1 MAATEMRDT
10 DDVASTVPAQPR
22 SVADPPSLIA
32 YRVHSGV
39 GMPIVPA
46 ERSREWMDA
55 TDERFAN
62 RCLPLLIA
70 NQAGWFILNTHELRV
85 TWNGGEEIEDLKVKV
100 LSGDPPYPASSH
112 FGHAILTWHIPFLF
126 RTPPGYQL
134 LARGP
139 SNWPKDG
146 ISPLEGIVETDWA
159 SATFTM
165 NWKVTRPRVPV
176 TFAVGEPIC
185 MVVPIR
191 CDTLET
197 FQPQLDD
204 LVRTPDYQK
213 YLRWSA
219 DRSKFLSELG
229 EPESESAKLG
239 WQKDYFRGQSRD
251 GARAPVHRTK
261 IHLNEFQDGIC
272 PPDEFEAPRP
282 RPRARTSGDSAR
294 RSRSHDSSP

>member
-1 MAATEMRDT
+1 MAATDIS
-10 DDVASTVPAQPR
+10 DVENPIETPSTR
-22 SVADPPSLIA
+22 SSGNGAAPSLIA
-32 YRVHSGV
+32 YRVHAGV

-46 ERSREWMDA
+46 ERARDWMDA

-85 TWNGGEEIEDLKVKV
+85 TWNGGEEIEDLKLKFSSDQ
-100 LSGDPPYPASSH
+100 LPYPATSH
-112 FGHAILTWHIPFLF
+112 FGHGILTWHIPFLF

-165 NWKVTRPRVPV
+165 NWKLTRPRVAV

-185 MVVPIR
+185 MVVPVR
-191 CDTLET
+191 CETLET
-197 FQPQLDD
+197 FEPLVDD
-204 LVRTPDYQK
+204 LAGTPDYVKYQK
-213 YLRWSA
+213 WSA
-219 DRSKFLSELG
+219 DRSRFLAELSQ
-229 EPESESAKLG
+229 PESDSAKQG

-251 GARAPVHRTK
+251 GERARVHRTK
-261 IHLNEFQDGIC
+261 LRLQDFSGPDGIC
-272 PPDEFEAPRP
+272 PPDVPASPRK
-282 RPRARTSGDSAR
+282 RTQ
-294 RSRSHDSSP
+294 

>member
-1 MAATEMRDT
+1 MAATDIN
-10 DDVASTVPAQPR
+10 DVEELAGIPASQPASNGTAP
-22 SVADPPSLIA
+22 LLKA
-32 YRVHSGV
+32 YRVHAGV

-85 TWNGGEEIEDLKVKV
+85 TWNGGDEIEDLK
-100 LSGDPPYPASSH
+100 LTFGSDQMPYPATSH
-112 FGHAILTWHIPFLF
+112 FGHGILTWHIPYLF

-146 ISPLEGIVETDWA
+146 ISALEGIVETDWA

-165 NWKVTRPRVPV
+165 NWKMTRPRATV

-185 MVVPIR
+185 MVVPVR
-191 CDTLET
+191 CDTLES
-197 FQPQLDD
+197 FEPLIDD
-204 LVRTPDYQK
+204 LAGTPDYAKYQK
-213 YLRWSA
+213 WSA
-219 DRSKFLSELG
+219 DRSRFLSELG
-229 EPESESAKLG
+229 QPESESAKQG

-251 GARAPVHRTK
+251 GERARVHRTK
-261 IHLNEFQDGIC
+261 LRLQDFSGPDGIC
-272 PPDEFEAPRP
+272 PPD
-282 RPRARTSGDSAR
+282 DSP
-294 RSRSHDSSP
+294 RSRQP